1 MLVSM
6 VRMIACETPMRE
18 HIPRLQTYAKK
29 FSPFPQRVAL
39 ALQAEQASSQGNM
52 ANHSQVTHSR

>member
-1 MLVSM
+1 
-6 VRMIACETPMRE
+6 MRE

-39 ALQAEQASSQGNM
+39 ALQAEQASSQEEYEIWPII
-52 ANHSQVTHSR
+52 HR